1 MSFGC
6 ENNESIDSFLD
17 TQKQKRTSNIDGMRT
32 PDRQTTRNEERLK
45 SVLLRP
51 SKVLLSQQVSL
62 DYDDPRF
69 IE

>member
-17 TQKQKRTSNIDGMRT
+17 TQKQKRTSNIDGMQT

-51 SKVLLSQQVSL
+51 SKVLFAKQISL